1 MVLDQ
6 QRTKRKPSGGR
17 LRWTT
22 KKKKHSL
29 GRDPTL
35 TKIGDKAVAKIR
47 VRGGAKKT
55 RLLRT
60 DAANLYDPKS
70 KKYSKA
76 KVILVTENPANRH
89 YVRRNIMT
97 KGTII
102 KTDKGMAR
110 VTSRPGQDG
119 VLNAVLISEDKK

>member
-6 QRTKRKPSGGR
+6 QRTKRKPSSGR
-17 LRWTT
+17 IKWTT

-35 TKIGDKAVAKIR
+35 TKIGEKSVSKIR
-47 VRGGAKKT
+47 VRGAGRKL

-60 DAANLYDPKS
+60 EVANLFDPKT
-70 KKYSKA
+70 KKYQQA
-76 KVILVTENPANRH
+76 KVILVVENPANRH
-89 YVRRNIMT
+89 YVRRNILT

-102 KTDKGMAR
+102 KTDKGNAR
-110 VTSRPGQDG
+110 ITSRPGQDG
-119 VLNAVLISEDKK
+119 VLNAVLV